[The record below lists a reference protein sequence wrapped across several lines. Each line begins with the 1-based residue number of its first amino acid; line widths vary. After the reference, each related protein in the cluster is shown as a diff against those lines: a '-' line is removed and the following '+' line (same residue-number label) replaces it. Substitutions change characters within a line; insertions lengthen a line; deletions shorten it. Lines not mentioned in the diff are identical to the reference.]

1 MSVEPEHYLADNN
14 NDVIRFCMDN
24 HLSFAEGNVCKYV
37 VRYKQKNG
45 LEDLQKA
52 RMYLDRLISNEK
64 VRQAHEQHQS
74 S

>member
-45 LEDLQKA
+45 LKDLHKA
-52 RMYLDRLISNEK
+52 REYLDRLISEEK
-64 VRQAHEQHQS
+64 VRQAHE
-74 S
+74 